1 MRKKEMEHTHI
12 KRKRRQKGFERE
24 GEGMKITVKETETL
38 HRMIGTIE
46 GAVFGMGK
54 RETIICDALEVISS
68 ILDESEVVTERGEPE

>member
-1 MRKKEMEHTHI
+1 
-12 KRKRRQKGFERE
+12 
-24 GEGMKITVKETETL
+24 MKITVKETETL

-54 RETIICDALEVISS
+54 REPIICDALEVISS